1 MDYTSSP
8 ITATFIAETTSTR
21 IDVPVIKDNIGEGL
35 ETFDLNFTII
45 PSSPSDVEPGHIT
58 QLLAKLLIQQV
69 TILVNLEHYL

>member
-58 QLLAKLLIQQV
+58 TAIGQIID
-69 TILVNLEHYL
+69 TTGHNIG